1 MQWSEVRSM
10 FPDKFVLLEDL
21 KSHLENGNVVVE
33 EVAIIRPLADGQEV
47 TKELRNCKGAKF
59 IYHTSKA
66 NIIVPIHTK
75 PNIRSH
81 A

>member
-1 MQWSEVRSM
+1 MQWSEVRRI
-10 FPDKFVLLEDL
+10 FPDKFVLLKDL
-21 KSHLENGNVVVE
+21 KSHVENGHVVIE
-33 EVAIIRPLADGQEV
+33 EVAVIRPLADGKEV

-66 NIIVPIHTK
+66 NIVVPIHTK
-75 PNIRSH
+75 LNIWSQ